1 MTPSLLLAASLL
13 TIADLQKQSTSATE
27 AKAVCQQFVQVRLGN
42 DSQPDEIKAQPLP
55 TREGEGEWM
64 VDGKVKGPEGPLL
77 FACLLRQ
84 GLRWELINFS
94 LWAPQAIKAV

>member
-13 TIADLQKQSTSATE
+13 ISANTQAQNAFATE
-27 AKAVCQQFVQVRLGN
+27 AKAVCQQFVHVRLG
-42 DSQPDEIKAQPLP
+42 STIVPDEIKAQPLP
-55 TREGEGEWM
+55 KREGEWM

-84 GLRWELINFS
+84 GSRWELLNFS